1 MNEELR
7 RGAGGSGEDQLF
19 RISFYIYGEK
29 KRVGGQ
35 HAKMQTQLT
44 LGIGNKGL
52 FFLTLFGPSQIFYN
66 AYVLLF
72 VVFQIFQCIE
82 GSVLV
87 FQL

>member
-1 MNEELR
+1 MKNWG
-7 RGAGGSGEDQLF
+7 RGETNSLEFHFIFMG
-19 RISFYIYGEK
+19 K

-35 HAKMQTQLT
+35 HVKIQTQLT
-44 LGIGNKGL
+44 LGIGNKDL

-82 GSVLV
+82 GSVSV

>member
-1 MNEELR
+1 MNEELG
-7 RGAGGSGEDQLF
+7 RGETNSLEFHFIFMG
-19 RISFYIYGEK
+19 K

-35 HAKMQTQLT
+35 HGKIQTQLT
-44 LGIGNKGL
+44 LGIGNKNL

-82 GSVLV
+82 GSVSV